1 MLYEDG
7 CMVTSVGANMRRK
20 YTVNTGYIMNKLCE
34 IGGKGGVDM
43 WNKQEDG
50 IM

>member
-7 CMVTSVGANMRRK
+7 CMVTSVGANVSR
-20 YTVNTGYIMNKLCE
+20 YTVNAGYKLYKLCR
-34 IGGKGGVDM
+34 IGRKGGIDM
-43 WNKQEDG
+43 WNRQEDG